1 MKKFYLIIFIS
12 LASFFGFGQQLT
24 TENILY
30 DGNNRQYLVYVPQS
44 YSSSSP
50 TPILFAFHGGSGY
63 ANDFMNY
70 EADFR
75 SIADTAGFILVYPQ
89 ALEDPNDGGSTNWL
103 HKEPT
108 DHKDEF
114 FVEALID
121 TIATQYN
128 IDTKRVYACGYSLGG
143 MFSYT
148 LACSINDKIAAIGSV
163 AGACFYGA
171 FAACNVNHPT
181 AVLTINGTDDGIH
194 PYNDPNGW
202 YFPVTSIDSFWA
214 TTNNTDI
221 TPIVTQVPD
230 INPNDGSTVER
241 YSWQNGNGCVSV
253 EELKIINGGHDWPSP
268 LSNWGNQDINASAEV
283 WNFVSKYDMDGL
295 IGCNTT
301 NLPNTQTINAK
312 NLINIVDIF
321 GRKSKRLKNQPLI
334 YIYDD
339 GTTEK
344 KIIID

>member
-12 LASFFGFGQQLT
+12 LASFFAFGQQLT

-75 SIADTAGFILVYPQ
+75 PIADTAGFILVYPQ

-114 FVEALID
+114 FVETLID
-121 TIATQYN
+121 TLSSVYN
-128 IDTKRVYACGYSLGG
+128 IDNSRVYACGYSLGG

-202 YFPVTSIDSFWA
+202 YFPVTAIDSFWA

-268 LSNWGNQDINASAEV
+268 LNSWANQDINANVEI
-283 WNFVSKYDMDGL
+283 WNFVSKFNTSGL
-295 IGCNTT
+295 INCSSTNTENQQLSQEGKLVKRF
-301 NLPNTQTINAK
+301 NLLGQEVK
-312 NLINIVDIF
+312 NSSLVIDLFDN
-321 GRKSKRLKNQPLI
+321 GK
-334 YIYDD
+334 
-339 GTTEK
+339 TK
-344 KIIID
+344 KVFIIK